1 MTNYEHISSRK
12 GVTHWISSYLHDN
25 GQTASD
31 GGGKSTL
38 SLSSPGKGKSTLMC
52 TNAELCMYID
62 ASKGELVRAL
72 VGKDDLSSFNV
83 FSETVIWR
91 VRDFDSFSNIIK
103 DNWELSLKVWRGC
116 EINRAKDFYL
126 FVHEDDDVVFY
137 SYTTKNKA
145 VPVQNLP
152 PIQRYKDVTDLMR
165 KMHWGAINA
174 VLEPQTYTLSQSL
187 IMKLRQKKMDINE
200 KDDREQNKKENDK
213 ERKNDKK
220 PGRPRSA
227 ATTETKYERMEVSPA
242 YFWFDLISGAQSL
255 NKMRHITF
263 CIDEWDD
270 IAEARS
276 EGDVWKLIDN
286 LAANWKDLRKNN
298 ISTHLSTHQT
308 DYVDWRILKRIDYFI
323 WMKGAQVHPSY
334 SMIKQQSLISDLD
347 MGWFIMEQRM
357 VSFGKVRFEKIP
369 RSHPSVRIEG
379 LKGNDVRLSPKEYS
393 YIVGEMAEV

>member
-1 MTNYEHISSRK
+1 MTTSYENISSKK
-12 GVTHWISSYLHDN
+12 GETHWVSSYLHDN

-62 ASKGELVRAL
+62 GSKQELVRAI
-72 VGKDDLSSFNV
+72 VNKDDLSSFKPY
-83 FSETVIWR
+83 FETVIWR

-103 DNWELSLKVWRGC
+103 ENWEASLKAWGLQ
-116 EINRAKDFYL
+116 NAYRAKEFHL
-126 FVHEDDDVVFY
+126 FVHEDDDLVFY

-145 VPVQNLP
+145 VPVANLP
-152 PIQRYKDVTDLMR
+152 TIQRYKDVTDLMH

-174 VLEPQTYTLSQSL
+174 VVEPQTYRLSQSL
-187 IMKLRQKKMDINE
+187 IQKLRQKKMDINE
-200 KDDREQNKKENDK
+200 QDDREEEKKKVDK
-213 ERKNDKK
+213 TK
-220 PGRPRSA
+220 PMGRPKKA
-227 ATTETKYERMEVSPA
+227 KNTLTKYEKMEVSPA
-242 YFWFDLISGAQSL
+242 YFWFDLINGAQSL

-334 SMIKQQSLISDLD
+334 SMIKHQSLISDLN

-357 VSFGKVRFEKIP
+357 VSFGKVRFDKIP
-369 RSHPSVRIEG
+369 KSHPSVRIDG
-379 LKGNDVRLSPKEYS
+379 LKGNDIRLTQKEYQF
-393 YIVGEMAEV
+393 IVGEMCES